1 MNDLRNIAVLGATG
15 SIGKSALDVIAAYQ
29 DRFRV
34 FALTAGS
41 NVEKLAQLASV
52 WRPYIIGI
60 ADESRYN
67 ALVGRLK
74 ELGINDVS
82 VVAGDEACAAIA
94 AEPQVDTVI
103 QSVVGAAGVRPSF
116 EAAKAGKKLLLANKE
131 SVVCGG
137 ELLMKTVRE
146 NRCELL
152 PVDSEHN
159 AVAQCLASA
168 SAEARENAV
177 IWLTCSGGPF
187 RDKPDLDLSTVTPEM
202 ALNHPTWSM
211 GAKITI
217 DSATLMN
224 KGLEVIEAHHL
235 FNFPVERI
243 KAVIHPQSVIHSM
256 VQYADGA
263 VLAQLASP
271 DMRLPI
277 SWCLGYPERL
287 DGGVKRLNFW
297 DLQDLSFAKPDTDRF
312 PQLAYAYEAV
322 QTGGIAAIVL
332 NAANE
337 IGVEAFLAKRIG
349 FTDIASLCRTML
361 DTMQGPAPGTLE
373 DILAADAEARVK
385 AREAV
390 KSL

>member
-82 VVAGDEACAAIA
+82 VVAGEEACAAIA

-131 SVVCGG
+131 SIVCGG
-137 ELLMKTVRE
+137 DLLMKTVRD

-168 SAEARENAV
+168 SAEARANAV

-187 RDKPDLDLSTVTPEM
+187 RDKPELDLSTVTPEM

-235 FNFPVERI
+235 FDFPVERI

-263 VLAQLASP
+263 VLAEMASP

-287 DGGVKRLNFW
+287 DGGVKPLDFW
-297 DLQDLSFAKPDTDRF
+297 AMKDLSFAKPDTDRF

-322 QTGGIAAIVL
+322 QTGGIATIVL

-337 IGVEAFLAKRIG
+337 IGVEAFLAKKIK
-349 FTDIASLCRTML
+349 FTDIARLCRQMM
-361 DTMQGPAPGTLE
+361 DTLE
-373 DILAADAEARVK
+373 GAAPASLEDVLAADAEARVK
-385 AREAV
+385 AREVV
-390 KSL
+390 KSF

>member
-1 MNDLRNIAVLGATG
+1 MTDLINIAVLGATG

-67 ALVGRLK
+67 ALVGRLR

-82 VVAGDEACAAIA
+82 VVAGNEACAAIA

-103 QSVVGAAGVRPSF
+103 QAVVGAAGVRPSF

-137 ELLMKTVRE
+137 DLLMQTVRD
-146 NRCELL
+146 NHCELL

-159 AVAQCLASA
+159 AVAQCLAA
-168 SAEARENAV
+168 ADDEARANAV

-187 RDKPDLDLSTVTPEM
+187 RDKPELDLSTVTPEM

-211 GAKITI
+211 GSKITI

-235 FNFPVERI
+235 FDFPVERI

-263 VLAQLASP
+263 VLAQLGSP

-287 DGGVKRLNFW
+287 DGGVKPLNFW
-297 DLQDLSFAKPDTDRF
+297 DMKELSFAKPDTDRF

-322 QTGGIAAIVL
+322 KTGGIASIVL

-337 IGVEAFLAKRIG
+337 IGVEAFLTKKIR
-349 FTDIASLCRTML
+349 FTDIARLCRHMM
-361 DTMQGPAPGTLE
+361 DTMTGAAPTSLE
-373 DILAADAEARVK
+373 DVMAADCEARVK
-385 AREAV
+385 ALEAV
-390 KSL
+390 KSF

>member
-1 MNDLRNIAVLGATG
+1 MSDLRNIAILGATG
-15 SIGKSALDVIAAYQ
+15 SIGRSALDVVASYQ
-29 DRFRV
+29 ERFRV
-34 FALTAGS
+34 FALTVGS
-41 NVEKLAQLASV
+41 NVEKLAQLAAV

-60 ADESRYN
+60 ADESKYN
-67 ALVGRLK
+67 ALVQRLRD
-74 ELGINDVS
+74 LGTTDVS
-82 VVAGDEACAAIA
+82 VVAGEEACAAIA

-103 QSVVGAAGVRPSF
+103 QSVVGAAGLRPSF

-137 ELLMKTVRE
+137 DLLMRTVKE
-146 NRCELL
+146 NGALLL

-168 SAEARENAV
+168 TPQERQTAV

-187 RDKPDLDLSTVTPEM
+187 SGKPDLDLSTVTPEM

-235 FNFPVERI
+235 FGFPVERL

-256 VQYADGA
+256 VQYEDGA
-263 VLAQLASP
+263 VLAQMGTP

-287 DGGVKRLNFW
+287 PSGVRPLNFYE
-297 DLQDLSFAKPDTDRF
+297 LGALTFSEPDIIRF

-322 QTGGIAAIVL
+322 QTGGIATIVL

-337 IGVEAFLAKRIG
+337 VGVEAFLMKKIG
-349 FTDIASLCRTML
+349 FTDIAKLCRRLL
-361 DTMQGPAPGTLE
+361 DTVTGSAPRTLE
-373 DILAADAEARVK
+373 DILAADDEARAK
-385 AREAV
+385 AREAL

>member
-1 MNDLRNIAVLGATG
+1 
-15 SIGKSALDVIAAYQ
+15 
-29 DRFRV
+29 
-34 FALTAGS
+34 
-41 NVEKLAQLASV
+41 
-52 WRPYIIGI
+52 
-60 ADESRYN
+60 
-67 ALVGRLK
+67 
-74 ELGINDVS
+74 
-82 VVAGDEACAAIA
+82 
-94 AEPQVDTVI
+94 
-103 QSVVGAAGVRPSF
+103 
-116 EAAKAGKKLLLANKE
+116 
-131 SVVCGG
+131 
-137 ELLMKTVRE
+137 
-146 NRCELL
+146 
-152 PVDSEHN
+152 
-159 AVAQCLASA
+159 
-168 SAEARENAV
+168 
-177 IWLTCSGGPF
+177 
-187 RDKPDLDLSTVTPEM
+187 
-202 ALNHPTWSM
+202 M

-224 KGLEVIEAHHL
+224 KGFEVIEAHHL
-235 FNFPVERI
+235 FHFPVERI

-287 DGGVKRLNFW
+287 DGGVKPLNFW

-349 FTDIASLCRTML
+349 FTDIACLCRTML
-361 DTMQGPAPGTLE
+361 DTMQGTAPETLE

>member
-187 RDKPDLDLSTVTPEM
+187 RDKPDLDL
-202 ALNHPTWSM
+202 
-211 GAKITI
+211 
-217 DSATLMN
+217 
-224 KGLEVIEAHHL
+224 
-235 FNFPVERI
+235 
-243 KAVIHPQSVIHSM
+243 
-256 VQYADGA
+256 
-263 VLAQLASP
+263 
-271 DMRLPI
+271 
-277 SWCLGYPERL
+277 
-287 DGGVKRLNFW
+287 
-297 DLQDLSFAKPDTDRF
+297 
-312 PQLAYAYEAV
+312 
-322 QTGGIAAIVL
+322 
-332 NAANE
+332 
-337 IGVEAFLAKRIG
+337 
-349 FTDIASLCRTML
+349 
-361 DTMQGPAPGTLE
+361 
-373 DILAADAEARVK
+373 
-385 AREAV
+385 
-390 KSL
+390 

>member
-1 MNDLRNIAVLGATG
+1 M
-15 SIGKSALDVIAAYQ
+15 
-29 DRFRV
+29 
-34 FALTAGS
+34 
-41 NVEKLAQLASV
+41 
-52 WRPYIIGI
+52 
-60 ADESRYN
+60 
-67 ALVGRLK
+67 VGRLK

-287 DGGVKRLNFW
+287 DGGVKPLNFW
-297 DLQDLSFAKPDTDRF
+297 DLQDLSFAKPDTERF

-322 QTGGIAAIVL
+322 KTGGIAAIVL

-349 FTDIASLCRTML
+349 FTDIARLCRKML
-361 DTMQGPAPGTLE
+361 DTMQGTAPETLE
-373 DILAADAEARVK
+373 DVLAADAEARVK